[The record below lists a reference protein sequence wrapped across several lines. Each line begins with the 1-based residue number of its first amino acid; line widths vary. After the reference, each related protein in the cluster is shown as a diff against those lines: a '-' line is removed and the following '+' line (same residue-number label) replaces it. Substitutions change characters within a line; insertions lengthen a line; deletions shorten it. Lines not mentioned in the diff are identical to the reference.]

1 MYCDIIIS
9 MAPKMEAHGVINLK
23 ALPFCS
29 VNIIIIIFFAVSRWC
44 LPVSSRVRGII

>member
-29 VNIIIIIFFAVSRWC
+29 VNIIIIISLQFPGGAC
-44 LPVSSRVRGII
+44 L